1 MCMKVVF
8 LVFMFLIGAA
18 MGSFLACQVWRVRYR
33 DLKKKDLGSR
43 SVCLSCKKQLK
54 WYDNVPILSWLF
66 LRGKCRYCGK
76 KIGIMEIL
84 AEVLTGLAFLGY
96 GTTCDLSMGW
106 QGWVIFGLM
115 ILLILSL
122 GFLALYDG
130 KFGELPCF
138 MLIVAGILAV
148 TIVGLKIVFN
158 GFTMNFLGNTLGAVA
173 VLGGLYFAL
182 YFLSKGKLV
191 GDGDWILGA
200 IIGLVLGNAWF
211 ALIELFLSNFLGLIV
226 MLPFVKGNP
235 KAKIY
240 FGPFLVIAFLVI
252 LTFAEFLN
260 GLIY

>member
-1 MCMKVVF
+1 MT
-8 LVFMFLIGAA
+8 FMFLMGAA
-18 MGSFLACQVWRVRYR
+18 MGSFLACQVWRAHYK
-33 DLKKKDLGSR
+33 DQKKKDLGAR
-43 SVCLSCKKQLK
+43 SVCLSCKRQLK

-66 LRGKCRYCGK
+66 LHGKCRYCGK
-76 KIGIMEIL
+76 KIGLMEIF

-96 GTTCDLSMGW
+96 GTTCDLGMDW

-115 ILLILSL
+115 LLLILSL

-138 MLIVAGILAV
+138 MLVIAGVFAVLIFGLRIL
-148 TIVGLKIVFN
+148 FD
-158 GFTMNFLGNTLGAVA
+158 GFEIATLWNALGAVGI
-173 VLGGLYFAL
+173 LGGLYFAL
-182 YFLSKGKLV
+182 YFLSGGKLV

-200 IIGLVLGNAWF
+200 IIGLVLGGPWL

-240 FGPFLVIAFLVI
+240 FGPFLVVAFVVI
-252 LTFAEFLN
+252 LTFVNFLN

>member
-1 MCMKVVF
+1 
-8 LVFMFLIGAA
+8 
-18 MGSFLACQVWRVRYR
+18 MGSFLACQVWRVQYK
-33 DLKKKDLGSR
+33 DQKKKDLGSR
-43 SVCLSCKKQLK
+43 SVCLFCKKQLK

-76 KIGIMEIL
+76 KIGVMEIL
-84 AEVLTGLAFLGY
+84 AEVLMGLAFLGY
-96 GTTCDLSMGW
+96 GTTCELGMNW
-106 QGWVIFGLM
+106 QGWIIFALM

-122 GFLALYDG
+122 GFLGLYDG

-138 MLIVAGILAV
+138 MLIISVILAV
-148 TIVGLKIVFN
+148 VIFGLKILFN
-158 GFTMNFLGNTLGAVA
+158 GFDMMVLWNALGAVGI
-173 VLGGLYFAL
+173 LGGLYFAL
-182 YFLSKGKLV
+182 YFLSGGNLV

-200 IIGLVLGNAWF
+200 IIGLVLGGPWL

-226 MLPFVKGNP
+226 MLPFTKGNR

-240 FGPFLVIAFLVI
+240 FGPFLVVAFLVI

>member
-1 MCMKVVF
+1 M
-8 LVFMFLIGAA
+8 
-18 MGSFLACQVWRVRYR
+18 
-33 DLKKKDLGSR
+33 
-43 SVCLSCKKQLK
+43 
-54 WYDNVPILSWLF
+54 
-66 LRGKCRYCGK
+66 
-76 KIGIMEIL
+76 
-84 AEVLTGLAFLGY
+84 
-96 GTTCDLSMGW
+96 
-106 QGWVIFGLM
+106 IFGLM

-200 IIGLVLGNAWF
+200 IIGLVLGNAWL